1 MARKEASILP
11 FMVLR
16 LDQDQMF
23 QSVVVILLREEAE
36 IGNHCISGLIMFA
49 ALMSLF
55 LNSEICLSNVTK
67 ISPTAFK
74 LVCSYVVRF
83 P

>member
-36 IGNHCISGLIMFA
+36 IGNHCISGFDNVCCFDV
-49 ALMSLF
+49 SL
-55 LNSEICLSNVTK
+55 SK
-67 ISPTAFK
+67 Q
-74 LVCSYVVRF
+74 
-83 P
+83 